1 MTVYESVSNW
11 LSEILQN
18 PANGFPA
25 DIYGAIDPEIIPKYR
40 LEFPDWNML
49 DTGIFSNPND
59 IHSQLNGGQI
69 KHIEVKSWYINR
81 KFLSREDR
89 VGNEEFKEKLRKAIT
104 RKALG
109 SVYPQDGRKWRKIE
123 VEGGI
128 YPYQKS
134 DNLSEAIY
142 LVNLRIEYIE

>member
-1 MTVYESVSNW
+1 
-11 LSEILQN
+11 
-18 PANGFPA
+18 
-25 DIYGAIDPEIIPKYR
+25 
-40 LEFPDWNML
+40 
-49 DTGIFSNPND
+49 
-59 IHSQLNGGQI
+59 LNGGQM
-69 KHIEVKSWYINR
+69 KHIETKSWYINR

-104 RKALG
+104 RKARSG
-109 SVYPQDGRKWRKIE
+109 IYPKDGRTWRKIE

-134 DNLSEAIY
+134 DNLSEAVY